1 MPARLDLP
9 AWIFETGLIESVL
22 DTVRAECVVGNGYP
36 YALETADAA
45 AVITSEDRQRFLRA
59 LQTFAEQE
67 KLAFRVSSK
76 VSSKAR
82 RR

>member
-1 MPARLDLP
+1 
-9 AWIFETGLIESVL
+9 
-22 DTVRAECVVGNGYP
+22 VRAECVVGNGYP

-45 AVITSEDRQRFLRA
+45 AVIGAQDRGRLLQA

-67 KLAFRVSSK
+67 NLNLRVSRK
-76 VSSKAR
+76 AMSKAR